1 MSDDDPFADP
11 GDLDKTVIRPTP
23 GGRRPGAPAPQQQP
37 PGYGAPPPQQPPP
50 GYGAPPPQQPPP
62 PGYGAPP
69 PQQPP
74 PPGYGA
80 PPPQQPPPPGYGA
93 PPPQQQPPPPGYGA
107 PPPQQPPP
115 GYGAPPPGY
124 GAPPYQ
130 APQQAYAPQHPGPGH
145 PMPRGGMAARIPDV
159 GLNPL
164 VNAASSLLG
173 LAIRLRNR
181 AQHRNVDSLHERV
194 KAEIKTFEGKA
205 AAAGVAPQAIR
216 AGRYALCATIDD
228 LVLNTP
234 WGSQS
239 IWSHQSMV
247 GIFHNE
253 TWGGERFYE
262 ILQQLNRNPGRNFEV
277 LELMYLCLTLGFEGQ
292 YRVMQR
298 GAAQH
303 TAIRDGLYR
312 TIRQRRGE
320 FERDLSPHWRGIEA
334 GHRPLT
340 SYIPIWVLVVILAG
354 VLALTYL
361 GFRYWLSSDGQ
372 VAADAIYALP
382 PHGAVVI
389 NREPVDTPPDAPDV
403 VIPTPEAPP
412 GPTLGE
418 LIRGFLEPEINENL
432 VEVFETDNEVTIRLI
447 AQGLFA
453 SGRETLTPR
462 YLPTIQRVGEALA
475 EQPGDII
482 VEGYTDSVPIGFGAR
497 FPTNQALSE
506 ARANTAASIL
516 GQYVDQSRITVVGMG
531 ERDPIGDNA
540 TPQGR
545 EENRRVEILLIKEFR

>member
-37 PGYGAPPPQQPPP
+37 PGYGAPPTQQ
-50 GYGAPPPQQPPP
+50 
-62 PGYGAPP
+62 
-69 PQQPP
+69 P

-389 NREPVDTPPDAPDV
+389 NREPVDTPPDVPDV